1 MIKQGLDYVFNPKS
15 VAIVGVSTRGMGL
28 QQATATVSL
37 ESLLNCGF
45 GGKIYPVNPKGGE
58 ISGLK
63 IYPDVKDIPGS
74 VDYVICG
81 ISAPQVPQLIT
92 DCIAKGVKA
101 VHIITSGFSE
111 SGTKEGEQ
119 LQQEVFSLARR
130 NGICIVGPN
139 CMGAY
144 CPKTGL
150 SFGPDFPKESGSVAV
165 ISQSGGNSFY
175 TIREGFRRGIRF
187 SKVISYGNAC
197 DVDESD
203 LLEYLACDS
212 DTKVI
217 AAYIEGVNDGRRF
230 YQVLKETAKA
240 KPVIVLKGGI
250 TEAGARAAAS
260 HTGALA
266 GSSKLWDSLLHQAGA
281 IHVCSLEELVDMVVT
296 FSRLSVPSG
305 RDLGILG
312 VGGGA
317 TVLATD
323 VCTSAGLAVPR
334 FPIEIQA
341 KLRGYLKKG
350 SIGVS
355 LNNPV
360 DLSDQGW
367 DISYDCA
374 KIMLD
379 YGGVDLLIFQLPVGI
394 FVRFS
399 AGIYSAII
407 SIIEDVIKIHKE
419 SDKPMAIVIHSPVS
433 GKTYQLAL
441 DCERKCCD
449 VGLPVYHSLTN
460 AAKAIA
466 RFVDYHER
474 RRRML
479 GESYFTLPNSLS
491 S

>member
-1 MIKQGLDYVFNPKS
+1 MIKQGLHYVFNPKS
-15 VAIVGVSTRGMGL
+15 VAIVGVSTKGVGL
-28 QQATATVSL
+28 QQATATVFL
-37 ESLLNCGF
+37 ESLLSCGF
-45 GGKIYPVNPKGGE
+45 KGKVYPVNPKGGE
-58 ISGLK
+58 ISGLRV
-63 IYPDVKDIPGS
+63 YPNIKDIPGA

-101 VHIITSGFSE
+101 AHIITSGFSE
-111 SGTKEGEQ
+111 SGTEGGKQLEQ
-119 LQQEVFSLARR
+119 EISLLARQS
-130 NGICIVGPN
+130 GIRIVGPN
-139 CMGAY
+139 CMGVY
-144 CPKTGL
+144 CPEMGL

-165 ISQSGGNSFY
+165 ISQSGGNAFY
-175 TIREGFRRGIRF
+175 IIREGFRRGIRF
-187 SKVISYGNAC
+187 SKVVSYGNAC

-212 DTKVI
+212 DTRII

-230 YQVLKETAKA
+230 YRVLKETAKA

-266 GSSKLWDSLLHQAGA
+266 SSSKVWDSLLHQAGA
-281 IHVCSLEELVDMVVT
+281 IRVCSLEELVDMVVT
-296 FSRLSVPSG
+296 FSRLSLPSG

-312 VGGGA
+312 VCGGA

-323 VCTSAGLAVPR
+323 DCISAGLAVPR
-334 FPIEIQA
+334 FPTKIQD
-341 KLRGYLKKG
+341 KLEGYLKKG

-379 YGGVDLLIFQLPVGI
+379 YGGIDLLIFQLPLGI
-394 FVRFS
+394 FSRFS
-399 AGIYSAII
+399 AGIRSAII

-419 SDKPMAIVIHSPVS
+419 SNKPTAVVIHSLVS
-433 GKTYQLAL
+433 SKTYQLAL

-449 VGLPVYHSLTN
+449 AGLPVYHSLTN

-466 RFVDYHER
+466 RFIDYHGQ

-479 GESYFTLPNSLS
+479 EES
-491 S
+491 